1 MDTILTSRLLLRPW
15 ADTDAERLYELA
27 RDPAIGP
34 AAGWPPHTSVE
45 NSLEIIHTALG
56 RPETYA
62 VVLREIGLPIGSAG
76 IFDTDAQG
84 AQPGEPEIGYW
95 IGRSYWGHGYA
106 PEATQAL
113 IRRCFEQLGHARV
126 WCSYFDGNEK
136 SRRCQEKCGFRFHH
150 TEPELYWDVTN
161 EYKCTHFT
169 CLTREDWRSGQNEQ

>member
-1 MDTILTSRLLLRPW
+1 MKYAYARLLLRPW

-95 IGRSYWGHGYA
+95 IGRDVLKLLLVHTPVGNGDPRLGYLA
-106 PEATQAL
+106 
-113 IRRCFEQLGHARV
+113 G
-126 WCSYFDGNEK
+126 
-136 SRRCQEKCGFRFHH
+136 
-150 TEPELYWDVTN
+150 EL
-161 EYKCTHFT
+161 
-169 CLTREDWRSGQNEQ
+169 